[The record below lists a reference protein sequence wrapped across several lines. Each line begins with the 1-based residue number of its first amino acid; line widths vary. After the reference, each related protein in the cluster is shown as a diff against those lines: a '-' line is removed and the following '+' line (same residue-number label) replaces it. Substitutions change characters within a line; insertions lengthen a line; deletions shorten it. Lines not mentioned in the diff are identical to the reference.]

1 MKRKVIAEMLLTL
14 LMFSVAEVVFMVAP
28 ASASNTIYVDSDWKL
43 TADIINEPVVIAA
56 DNIVLD
62 LNGYGIIAKPAKYDD
77 AITCHGRTG
86 VTIKNGRI
94 EGWLLNGISLYD
106 SSNNVI
112 ENVKTSGS
120 ILTGI
125 SLGGSGL
132 SGGSKNN
139 IIRGCTIDSDA
150 LWGIFIS
157 WYCDYNLIQNCL
169 ITSVGYGIE
178 LFSRSS
184 RNTITDNE
192 ISYNGIGVNSGSGI
206 HNAIYHNNFIDNSI
220 QASGSSL
227 NSWDDGYP
235 SGGNYWSDY
244 TGVDLK
250 SGPNQ
255 DQPGSDG
262 IGDTPRVIS
271 GSRKD
276 NYPLM
281 QPYAQ
286 AEIRTLEKTIVSMN
300 LPKGTE
306 KSLTQKLDAAINLLD
321 QGNTNGAVH
330 KLEDFINQ
338 VTNSNKLTDEQK
350 DILITAAQAIIGHIQ

>member
-1 MKRKVIAEMLLTL
+1 MKRKVIAEVLLTL
-14 LMFSVAEVVFMVAP
+14 LMFSAADVVFMVVP
-28 ASASNTIYVDSDWKL
+28 ASASNTIYVYTDWKL
-43 TADIINEPVVIAA
+43 TADILNEPVVILA

-62 LNGYGIIAKPAKYDD
+62 LNGYGIIARKPAPQYDD

-86 VTIKNGRI
+86 VTIKNGRT
-94 EGWLLNGISLYD
+94 ESWLNGISLYD

-112 ENVKTSGS
+112 ENVNMSKNV
-120 ILTGI
+120 ITGI
-125 SLGGSGL
+125 SLGGSGH
-132 SGGSKNN
+132 GRGSNNN
-139 IIRGCTIDSDA
+139 IIRGCTIVSDA
-150 LWGIFIS
+150 WFGVFIG
-157 WYCDYNLIQNCL
+157 WYCEYNLVQNCL
-169 ITSVGYGIE
+169 ITSVGSGIE
-178 LFSRSS
+178 LFYRAS

-192 ISYNGIGVNSGSGI
+192 ISHNSIGVNNGRY
-206 HNAIYHNNFIDNSI
+206 NAIYHNNFIDNSI
-220 QASGSSL
+220 QATGSSL

-244 TGVDLK
+244 TGVDLR

-271 GSRKD
+271 GSRQD

-281 QPYAQ
+281 QPDAQ
-286 AEIRTLEKTIVSMN
+286 VEIRTLEKTIVSMN
-300 LPKGTE
+300 LQKGTE
-306 KSLTQKLDAAINLLD
+306 KSLTQKLDAAIDLLD

-330 KLEDFINQ
+330 KLGDFINQ

-350 DILITAAQAIIGHIQ
+350 DMLITAAQAIIGHIQ

>member
-14 LMFSVAEVVFMVAP
+14 LIFSAADVVFMVVP
-28 ASASNTIYVDSDWKL
+28 ASANAIVVYTDWKL
-43 TADIINEPVVIAA
+43 TADILNEPVVIAA

-62 LNGYGIIAKPAKYDD
+62 LNGYGIIAKPAQYDD
-77 AITCHGRTG
+77 AITCHARTG

-112 ENVKTSGS
+112 ENVNISRS
-120 ILTGI
+120 LITGI
-125 SLGGSGL
+125 SLGGSGS
-132 SGGSKNN
+132 SGGSNNN
-139 IIRGCTIDSDA
+139 IIRGCTIGSDA
-150 LWGIFIS
+150 WFGIFIS
-157 WYCDYNLIQNCL
+157 WYCEYNLVQNCL
-169 ITSVGYGIE
+169 ITSVGSGIE
-178 LFSRSS
+178 LFSSAS
-184 RNTITDNE
+184 RNTITGNE
-192 ISYNGIGVNSGSGI
+192 ISHNSIGVSSGSGKY
-206 HNAIYHNNFIDNSI
+206 NVIYHNNFIDNSI

-244 TGVDLK
+244 TGVDLR

-286 AEIRTLEKTIVSMN
+286 VEIRTLEKTIVPMN

-306 KSLTQKLDAAINLLD
+306 KSLTQKLDAAIDLLD

-330 KLEDFINQ
+330 KLGDFINQ

-350 DILITAAQAIIGHIQ
+350 DMLITAAQAIIGHIQ